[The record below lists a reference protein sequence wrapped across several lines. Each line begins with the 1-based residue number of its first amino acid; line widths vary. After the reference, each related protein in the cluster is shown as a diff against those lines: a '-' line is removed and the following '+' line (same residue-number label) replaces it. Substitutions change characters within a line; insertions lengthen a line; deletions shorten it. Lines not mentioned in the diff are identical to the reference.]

1 MSVRLSVEVL
11 KPRSLLIKL
20 SLRTRGPK
28 NYSGPRVLTFTFTSV
43 FAQQL
48 PLSMGEVFLGFG
60 GGGGGGG
67 GVLGVLIG
75 GSEPEWEM

>member
-1 MSVRLSVEVL
+1 
-11 KPRSLLIKL
+11 
-20 SLRTRGPK
+20 
-28 NYSGPRVLTFTFTSV
+28 
-43 FAQQL
+43 
-48 PLSMGEVFLGFG
+48 MGEVFLGFG